1 MASEM
6 LSLKVNTFEEWLSW
20 QGEAGV
26 PRKCSP
32 FPSCLSCQ
40 NDKFQSQKLCIGYWG
55 IAIVSVSSRK
65 GKEKKTRYAPNKRYL
80 GKTRNDIY
88 PARERLLSGRE
99 RLQQPTQE
107 HVSGAGRLSSSEL
120 WLREASCKTASCL
133 LSAFPICPNNHPRE
147 IRGKQLGW

>member
-1 MASEM
+1 MASQM
-6 LSLKVNTFEEWLSW
+6 LSLKVNTFKELLW

-55 IAIVSVSSRK
+55 IVILRVSSRK
-65 GKEKKTRYAPNKRYL
+65 GKEKKNQICSKQKIF
-80 GKTRNDIY
+80 GKNQKWY
-88 PARERLLSGRE
+88 
-99 RLQQPTQE
+99 
-107 HVSGAGRLSSSEL
+107 LSS
-120 WLREASCKTASCL
+120 LRTSPFWERKTPAAQARSTWVVRADCCPRSSGWEKHHVRQL
-133 LSAFPICPNNHPRE
+133 RVSSLPFPICPNNHPRE